1 MHYLKVSNQQYTQN
15 PPTFNILDPPQPA
28 VSPYIAVTLQIRR
41 KKYAIRI
48 TLALPVHEWR
58 HHPKSAEAKTSKER
72 SLFHQLSQHVR
83 PDSLCTTNT

>member
-1 MHYLKVSNQQYTQN
+1 
-15 PPTFNILDPPQPA
+15 
-28 VSPYIAVTLQIRR
+28 LQMRR

-83 PDSLCTTNT
+83 PDSLCTTKT